1 MKRNIFLGL
10 LMLFTCIEISAVPA
24 FRVKKQLM
32 LEDGTIVTATLQG
45 DEYYGYYITDDGK
58 VLAPAKSGK
67 YRYMNEKTHA
77 NFKRVAYERME
88 KANSFR
94 AESMRRSAPRSTQ
107 ERRGLVILA
116 QFPDVSFSKIGTH
129 EYFNRMFNEKGFTEN
144 GCLGSVSDYF
154 YDQSYG
160 QLNMQFDV
168 VGPVTLPQPLAYYG
182 APEEGESS
190 GDSKVLDFAADAC
203 TAAKDLVDF
212 SKYDWDDDGKVDN
225 VYILF
230 AGFSEARGADPN
242 CLWPHQWVV
251 HDRELVIDEVRI
263 WNYACSNELISGGD
277 APVLDG
283 IGTACHEFSHTL
295 GLADIYN
302 TQGGKDFVGK
312 WDVMSIGS
320 YIGKKW
326 GDGTHPM
333 AYSAFERWQLG
344 WLEPKALNEVTTI
357 TEMKALEEEPEAY
370 VLYNEGNTNEYYLLE
385 NRQLPKWGS
394 PFDAHGLLVTH
405 IDYDK
410 GAWNNNTVNTDI
422 YHQRYSVVG
431 ASGEFTESIDDLFPG
446 TSGNTS
452 FTDVTNPASTL
463 FNANEDG
470 TYFLHK
476 PVENITES
484 SDGTISFVA
493 CTNYAPCPK
502 SIQATT
508 NDDGTVAC
516 SWSEVEDAVSYDVE
530 LKGEYLYPSPY
541 NNIIIEEEFTNL
553 PKEEGTEDISGELDN
568 YLDNPSWMGRY
579 LYSSTNGLKI
589 NTSGVL
595 STPVYKI
602 SNKKAITF
610 LTHMEPYN
618 EDESVDPYVFIVDN
632 KNNIIYDWDF
642 SITKEKY
649 NLFRFETDA
658 NKEYRIGIMTF
669 SNPLIL
675 KGFYIYDGC
684 YEVDDFSKE
693 PDPSIKETLEPEIFP
708 TTHASYLFCNLKKDY
723 KYTVRVRAKLSD
735 GRESL
740 WTQPVS
746 FITTIATGID
756 EVGSDQLPSNSDS
769 SAIYDITGRRVT
781 SASRPGIYIKNGKKI
796 VIGRGKYNRYSKIHQ
811 S

>member
-116 QFPDVSFSKIGTH
+116 QFPDVSFSKIGTQ

-212 SKYDWDDDGKVDN
+212 SKYDWDGDGKVDN

-446 TSGNTS
+446 TTGNTS
-452 FTDVTNPASTL
+452 LTDSSTPATTL

-502 SIQATT
+502 SIQANT

-568 YLDNPSWMGRY
+568 YLDNPSWTGRN

-595 STPVYKI
+595 STPFYKI

-618 EDESVDPYVFIVDN
+618 EDESVDTYVCIVDN
-632 KNNIIYDWDF
+632 KHNIIYDWDF
-642 SITKEKY
+642 SITKETY

-658 NKEYRIGIMTF
+658 NKEYRIGIITF

-675 KGFYIYDGC
+675 KGLYIYDGC

-746 FITTIATGID
+746 FIPTIATGID

-796 VIGRGKYNRYSKIHQ
+796 VIGRGK
-811 S
+811 

>member
-116 QFPDVSFSKIGTH
+116 QFPDVSFSKIGTQ

-212 SKYDWDDDGKVDN
+212 SKYDWDGDGKVDN

-568 YLDNPSWMGRY
+568 YLDNPSWTGRN

-595 STPVYKI
+595 STPFYKI

-618 EDESVDPYVFIVDN
+618 EDESVDTYVCIVDN

-658 NKEYRIGIMTF
+658 NKEYRIGIIAF

-796 VIGRGKYNRYSKIHQ
+796 VIGRGK
-811 S
+811 

>member
-32 LEDGTIVTATLQG
+32 IEDGTIVTATLQG

-116 QFPDVSFSKIGTH
+116 QFPDVSFSKIGTQ

-212 SKYDWDDDGKVDN
+212 SKYDWDGDGKVDN

-446 TSGNTS
+446 TTGNTS
-452 FTDVTNPASTL
+452 LTDSSTPATTL

-568 YLDNPSWMGRY
+568 YLDNPSWTGRN

-595 STPVYKI
+595 STPFYKI

-618 EDESVDPYVFIVDN
+618 EDESVDTYVCIVDN

-746 FITTIATGID
+746 FIPTIATGID

-796 VIGRGKYNRYSKIHQ
+796 VIGRGKQK
-811 S
+811 

>member
-116 QFPDVSFSKIGTH
+116 QFPDVSFSKIGTQ

-212 SKYDWDDDGKVDN
+212 SKYDWDGDGKVDN

-508 NDDGTVAC
+508 KDHGTVAC
-516 SWSEVEDAVSYDVE
+516 TWSEVEDAVSYDVE

-568 YLDNPSWMGRY
+568 YLDNPSWTGRN

-595 STPVYKI
+595 STPFYKI

-618 EDESVDPYVFIVDN
+618 EDESVDTYVCIVDN

-658 NKEYRIGIMTF
+658 NKEYRIGIITF

-675 KGFYIYDGC
+675 KGLYIYDGC

-746 FITTIATGID
+746 FIPTIATGID

-796 VIGRGKYNRYSKIHQ
+796 VIGRGK
-811 S
+811 

>member
-94 AESMRRSAPRSTQ
+94 AESMRHSAPRSTQ

-116 QFPDVSFSKIGTH
+116 QFPDVSFSKIGTQ

-212 SKYDWDDDGKVDN
+212 SKYDWDGDGKVDN

-595 STPVYKI
+595 STPFYKI

-618 EDESVDPYVFIVDN
+618 EDESVDTYVCIVDN

-658 NKEYRIGIMTF
+658 NKEYRIGIMAF

-675 KGFYIYDGC
+675 KGFYMYDGY

-746 FITTIATGID
+746 FIPTIATGID

-796 VIGRGKYNRYSKIHQ
+796 VIGRGK
-811 S
+811 

>member
-24 FRVKKQLM
+24 FWVKKQLM

-116 QFPDVSFSKIGTH
+116 QFPDVSFSKIGTQ

-212 SKYDWDDDGKVDN
+212 SKYDWDGDGKVDN

-452 FTDVTNPASTL
+452 FTDVTNPATTL

-568 YLDNPSWMGRY
+568 YLDNPSWTGRN

-595 STPVYKI
+595 ATPFYKI

-618 EDESVDPYVFIVDN
+618 EDESVDTYVCIVDN
-632 KNNIIYDWDF
+632 KHNIIYDWDF

-746 FITTIATGID
+746 FIPTIATGID

-796 VIGRGKYNRYSKIHQ
+796 VIGRGK
-811 S
+811 

>member
-116 QFPDVSFSKIGTH
+116 QFPDVSFSKIGTQ

-212 SKYDWDDDGKVDN
+212 SKYDWDGDGKVDN

-568 YLDNPSWMGRY
+568 YLDNPSWTGRN

-595 STPVYKI
+595 STPFYKI

-618 EDESVDPYVFIVDN
+618 EDESVDTYVCIVDN

-746 FITTIATGID
+746 FIPTIATGID

-796 VIGRGKYNRYSKIHQ
+796 VIGRGK
-811 S
+811 

>member
-116 QFPDVSFSKIGTH
+116 QFPDVSFSKIGTQ

-212 SKYDWDDDGKVDN
+212 SKYDWDGDGKVDN

-452 FTDVTNPASTL
+452 LTDGSTPATTL

-595 STPVYKI
+595 STPFYKI

-618 EDESVDPYVFIVDN
+618 EDESVDTYVCIVDN

-658 NKEYRIGIMTF
+658 NKEYRIGIIAF

-708 TTHASYLFCNLKKDY
+708 TTHASYLFSNLKKDY
-723 KYTVRVRAKLSD
+723 EYTVRVRAKLSD

-796 VIGRGKYNRYSKIHQ
+796 FIGRGK
-811 S
+811 

>member
-116 QFPDVSFSKIGTH
+116 QFPDVSFSKIGTQ

-595 STPVYKI
+595 STPFYKI

-618 EDESVDPYVFIVDN
+618 EDESVDTYVCIVDN

-658 NKEYRIGIMTF
+658 NKEYRIGIMAF

-675 KGFYIYDGC
+675 KGFYMYDGY

-723 KYTVRVRAKLSD
+723 KYTVRVRTNLPD
-735 GRESL
+735 GKKSL

-746 FITTIATGID
+746 FIPTIATGID

-796 VIGRGKYNRYSKIHQ
+796 VIGRGK
-811 S
+811 

>member
-116 QFPDVSFSKIGTH
+116 QFPDVSFSKIGTQ

-212 SKYDWDDDGKVDN
+212 SKYDWDGDGKVDN

-476 PVENITES
+476 AVENISES
-484 SDGTISFVA
+484 DDGTISFVA
-493 CTNYAPCPK
+493 CTYYAPCPK
-502 SIQATT
+502 DIQATT

-541 NNIIIEEEFTNL
+541 NNIIIEEEFTDL

-568 YLDNPSWMGRY
+568 YLDNPSWTGRN

-595 STPVYKI
+595 STPFYKI

-618 EDESVDPYVFIVDN
+618 EDESVDTYVCIVDN

-658 NKEYRIGIMTF
+658 NKEYRIGIMAF

-746 FITTIATGID
+746 FIPTIATGID

-796 VIGRGKYNRYSKIHQ
+796 VIGRGK
-811 S
+811 

>member
-116 QFPDVSFSKIGTH
+116 QFPDVSFSKIGTQ

-476 PVENITES
+476 AVENISES
-484 SDGTISFVA
+484 DDGTISFVA
-493 CTNYAPCPK
+493 CTYYAPCPK
-502 SIQATT
+502 DIQATT

-568 YLDNPSWMGRY
+568 YLDNPSWTGRN

-595 STPVYKI
+595 STPFYKI

-618 EDESVDPYVFIVDN
+618 EDESVDTYVCIVDN

-746 FITTIATGID
+746 FIPTIATGID

-796 VIGRGKYNRYSKIHQ
+796 VIGRGK
-811 S
+811 

>member
-116 QFPDVSFSKIGTH
+116 QFPDVSFSKIGTQ

-212 SKYDWDDDGKVDN
+212 SKYDWDGDGKVDN

-595 STPVYKI
+595 STPFYKI

-618 EDESVDPYVFIVDN
+618 EDESVDTYVCIVDN

-658 NKEYRIGIMTF
+658 NKEYRIGIMAF

-675 KGFYIYDGC
+675 KGFYMYDGY

-746 FITTIATGID
+746 FIPTIATGID

-796 VIGRGKYNRYSKIHQ
+796 VIGRGK
-811 S
+811 

>member
-116 QFPDVSFSKIGTH
+116 QFPDVSFSKIGTQ

-212 SKYDWDDDGKVDN
+212 SKYDWDGDGKVDN

-595 STPVYKI
+595 STPFYKI

-618 EDESVDPYVFIVDN
+618 EDESVDTYVCIVDN

-658 NKEYRIGIMTF
+658 NKEYRIGIMAF

-675 KGFYIYDGC
+675 KGFYMYDGY

-796 VIGRGKYNRYSKIHQ
+796 VIGRGK
-811 S
+811 

>member
-116 QFPDVSFSKIGTH
+116 QFPDVSFSKIGTQ

-212 SKYDWDDDGKVDN
+212 SKYDWDGDGKVDN

-476 PVENITES
+476 AVENISES
-484 SDGTISFVA
+484 DDGTISFVA
-493 CTNYAPCPK
+493 CTYYAPCPK
-502 SIQATT
+502 DIQATT

-568 YLDNPSWMGRY
+568 YLDNPSWTGRN

-595 STPVYKI
+595 STPFYKI

-618 EDESVDPYVFIVDN
+618 EDESVDTYVCIVDN
-632 KNNIIYDWDF
+632 KHNIIYDWDF

-746 FITTIATGID
+746 FIPTIATGID

-796 VIGRGKYNRYSKIHQ
+796 VIGRGK
-811 S
+811 

>member
-116 QFPDVSFSKIGTH
+116 QFPDVSFSKIGTQ

-476 PVENITES
+476 AVENISES
-484 SDGTISFVA
+484 DDGTISFVA

-595 STPVYKI
+595 STPFYKI

-618 EDESVDPYVFIVDN
+618 EDESVDTYVCIVDN

-642 SITKEKY
+642 SITKETY

-658 NKEYRIGIMTF
+658 NKEYRIGIMAF

-708 TTHASYLFCNLKKDY
+708 TTHASYLFSNLKKDY
-723 KYTVRVRAKLSD
+723 EYTVRVRAKLSD

-796 VIGRGKYNRYSKIHQ
+796 VIGRGK
-811 S
+811 

>member
-116 QFPDVSFSKIGTH
+116 QFPDVSFSKIGTQ

-212 SKYDWDDDGKVDN
+212 SKYDWDGDGKVDN

-344 WLEPKALNEVTTI
+344 WLEPKALYEVTTI

-370 VLYNEGNTNEYYLLE
+370 ILYNEGNTNEYYLLE

-502 SIQATT
+502 SIQANT

-568 YLDNPSWMGRY
+568 YLDNPSWTGRN

-595 STPVYKI
+595 STPFYKI

-618 EDESVDPYVFIVDN
+618 EDESVDTYVCIVDN
-632 KNNIIYDWDF
+632 KHNIIYDWDF
-642 SITKEKY
+642 SITKETY

-708 TTHASYLFCNLKKDY
+708 TTHASYLFSNLKKDY
-723 KYTVRVRAKLSD
+723 EYTVRVRAKLSD

-746 FITTIATGID
+746 FIPTIATGID

-796 VIGRGKYNRYSKIHQ
+796 VIGRGK
-811 S
+811 

>member
-116 QFPDVSFSKIGTH
+116 QFPDVSFSKIGTQ

-212 SKYDWDDDGKVDN
+212 SKYDWDGDGKVDN

-568 YLDNPSWMGRY
+568 YLDNPSWTGRN

-595 STPVYKI
+595 STPFYKI

-618 EDESVDPYVFIVDN
+618 EDESVDTYVCIVDN
-632 KNNIIYDWDF
+632 KHNIIYDWDF
-642 SITKEKY
+642 SITKETY

-658 NKEYRIGIMTF
+658 NKEYRIGIITF

-675 KGFYIYDGC
+675 KGLYIYDGC

-708 TTHASYLFCNLKKDY
+708 TTHASYLFSNLKKDY
-723 KYTVRVRAKLSD
+723 EYTVRVRAKLSD

-746 FITTIATGID
+746 FIPTIATGID

-796 VIGRGKYNRYSKIHQ
+796 VIGRGK
-811 S
+811 